1 MAGGPLY
8 RVRRMALALR
18 EVHEIVAWGAPVF
31 RIREKMFVIF
41 APAETLGYRYNSVWC
56 RMPYDE
62 MAQMVEDEPD
72 RFFEAPFIG
81 ALGWLGI
88 YLDAKTDWKELKCL
102 VSESYRSVAPSGL
115 TNSLDLPTMP
125 PRPLFRVRRIALALP
140 EAHEVEAWGE
150 PTFRVRN
157 KLFAMFASAGNHHGG
172 GRNSVWCK
180 AKKENQE
187 WMVRSAPDRYFVPPY
202 VGPSGWVG
210 VYLDGKTDWDELTRL
225 LSDGYRSIAP
235 KRLLAAL
242 EAPAEAV
249 AAPKRPTR
257 ARGESTKAKAP
268 AKRSSGRTPRK

>member
-1 MAGGPLY
+1 
-8 RVRRMALALR
+8 
-18 EVHEIVAWGAPVF
+18 
-31 RIREKMFVIF
+31 
-41 APAETLGYRYNSVWC
+41 
-56 RMPYDE
+56 
-62 MAQMVEDEPD
+62 
-72 RFFEAPFIG
+72 
-81 ALGWLGI
+81 
-88 YLDAKTDWKELKCL
+88 
-102 VSESYRSVAPSGL
+102 
-115 TNSLDLPTMP
+115 MP
-125 PRPLFRVRRIALALP
+125 PLPLFRVRRIALALP

-187 WMVRSAPDRYFVPPY
+187 WMVRTAPDRYFVPPY

-225 LSDGYRSIAP
+225 LSDGYRSVAP

-257 ARGESTKAKAP
+257 ARGESAKAKAP
-268 AKRSSGRTPRK
+268 AKRSSGRTPKK